1 MQPSP
6 SCGQKKSL
14 TNALHEARSRYA
26 VKALK
31 LEEIDT
37 AGFEQALEESENA
50 RIAYELARE
59 TLEAHIREHGC

>member
-1 MQPSP
+1 MQPCP
-6 SCGQKKSL
+6 SCGEKETLTDSL
-14 TNALHEARSRYA
+14 HQARSRYA

-31 LEEIDT
+31 LQKIDT
-37 AGFEQALEESENA
+37 AGFDQALEESENA